1 MDAFPCL
8 GSSAQL
14 DVLDI
19 VEVDGDIFELE
30 EPEGREYLVKDAG
43 AGAIAVRIVI
53 GDADQVAT
61 FETLELFRKHEGF
74 FFKTLVRWPRS
85 GQL

>member
-1 MDAFPCL
+1 M
-8 GSSAQL
+8 
-14 DVLDI
+14 DI

-43 AGAIAVRIVI
+43 AGAIALRIVI
-53 GDADQVAT
+53 GDAAQVAT

-74 FFKTLVRWPRS
+74 FFRELPFWLDGDFLLVPELLVSR
-85 GQL
+85 

>member
-8 GSSAQL
+8 GSSAQF

-30 EPEGREYLVKDAG
+30 EPEGREYFVKDAG
-43 AGAIAVRIVI
+43 AGFQGNTNVITMITQDSVTQLPLMDKEEAAHAILTEILAR
-53 GDADQVAT
+53 
-61 FETLELFRKHEGF
+61 R
-74 FFKTLVRWPRS
+74 
-85 GQL
+85 